1 MASQRR
7 LVRIKALEVLYA
19 YQIGKDHLDKVKKDL
34 LAELTDMDKYVFAS
48 DLIDAVL
55 KHQRA
60 LDLTIRKNINNWVF
74 ERVAVIDKIIIR
86 IGIAELLFFPE
97 IPPKASINEAIE
109 LAKVYSTR
117 KSPKFI
123 NGVLDAILGNLRKE
137 NKLNKTGRGLI
148 EFKNPDEDK
157 EDEK

>member
-19 YQIGKDHLDKVKKDL
+19 YQIAKEHLDKVKKDL
-34 LAELTDMDKYVFAS
+34 LVDLTDIDKYVFAS

-55 KHQRA
+55 EHQRA
-60 LDLTIRKNINNWVF
+60 LDLAIRTKIKNWEY
-74 ERVAVIDKIIIR
+74 ERVSLLDKIIIR
-86 IGIAELLFFPE
+86 IAIAELMFFPE
-97 IPPKASINEAIE
+97 IPPKVSINEAIE
-109 LAKVYSTR
+109 LAKQYCTR

-123 NGVLDAILGNLRKE
+123 NGVLDAILNDLRKE

-148 EFKNPDEDK
+148 EFNKP

>member
-1 MASQRR
+1 MTSQRR

-34 LAELTDMDKYVFAS
+34 LTDLTDLDKYAFAS

-60 LDLTIRKNINNWVF
+60 LDFAIRTKIKNWEY
-74 ERVAVIDKIIIR
+74 ERVSLLDKIIIR
-86 IGIAELLFFPE
+86 IAIAELMFFPE
-97 IPPKASINEAIE
+97 IPPKVSVNEAIE
-109 LAKVYSTR
+109 LAKQYCTR

-123 NGVLDAILGNLRKE
+123 NGVLDAILNELRKE

-148 EFKNPDEDK
+148 EFKKP

>member
-7 LVRIKALEVLYA
+7 LVRIKTLEVLYA
-19 YQIGKDHLDKVKKDL
+19 YQIAKEHLDKVKKDL
-34 LAELTDMDKYVFAS
+34 LADLTDLDKYTFAS

-60 LDLTIRKNINNWVF
+60 LDLVIRTKIKNWEY
-74 ERVAVIDKIIIR
+74 ERVSLLDKIIIR
-86 IGIAELLFFPE
+86 IGIAELMYFPE
-97 IPPKASINEAIE
+97 IPPKVSINEAIE
-109 LAKVYSTR
+109 LAKQYCTR

-123 NGVLDAILGNLRKE
+123 NGVLDGILSDLRKE

-148 EFKNPDEDK
+148 EFNKP

>member
-19 YQIGKDHLDKVKKDL
+19 YQIAKEHLDKVKKDL
-34 LAELTDMDKYVFAS
+34 LVELTDMDKYVFAS

-60 LDLTIRKNINNWVF
+60 LDLAIRTKIKNWEY
-74 ERVAVIDKIIIR
+74 ERVSLIDKIIIR
-86 IGIAELLFFPE
+86 IGIAELMFFPE
-97 IPPKASINEAIE
+97 IPPKVSINEAIE
-109 LAKVYSTR
+109 LAKMYCTR

-123 NGVLDAILGNLRKE
+123 NGVLDAILNDLRKE

-148 EFKNPDEDK
+148 EFNTP